1 MHSTQLLA
9 LLVFATLSSSQ
20 SNCARHFIFGL
31 DRSAS
36 MSVGSPNSLWDE
48 VNDFFYGPLG
58 FAKNFGR
65 RNTKVTAFMFN
76 ESIIEFPPPFGPIVY
91 EEDVFL
97 PLVDEVPAVETNL
110 DAAIMKAA
118 VTMLNYPK
126 AHT

>member
-9 LLVFATLSSSQ
+9 LLILVTLSSSQ
-20 SNCARHFIFGL
+20 SNCARHNIIGL

-36 MSVGSPNSLWDE
+36 MSVGSPNSLWDK
-48 VNDFFYGPLG
+48 VNDFFYGPDEYARS
-58 FAKNFGR
+58 FANRKI
-65 RNTKVTAFMFN
+65 TAFMFN

-97 PLVDEVPAVETNL
+97 PLVDEVPAGETNL